1 MKRTGVDREE
11 LRFLSTP
18 LSYNISNPTLFFYT
32 RKMFYAD
39 SSALP
44 PPPQLNGSR
53 IELRGTVRFGAALE
67 PIPTKN
73 PFSPQVFYVG
83 DLGSCAMHYYQIL
96 SQAGPVSAS
105 RLSAIRTEERSSP
118 RLPPRL
124 PRYGARPGT
133 TPTRGFGERQRAD
146 HA

>member
-44 PPPQLNGSR
+44 PLPS
-53 IELRGTVRFGAALE
+53 IEWFENRASGYSEIRG
-67 PIPTKN
+67 
-73 PFSPQVFYVG
+73 
-83 DLGSCAMHYYQIL
+83 CA
-96 SQAGPVSAS
+96 
-105 RLSAIRTEERSSP
+105 RTH
-118 RLPPRL
+118 
-124 PRYGARPGT
+124 T
-133 TPTRGFGERQRAD
+133 
-146 HA
+146 H